1 MSDFYLLDTLGA
13 CKAVA
18 LHPESEVVA
27 YDAGWMIIVWN
38 MKTDSKIWLQ
48 KHEHEVI
55 HIQFLQT
62 QNRLSEMLLSID
74 MSGLGWLWDLD
85 TASVT
90 QMINISATQMQIDRP
105 L

>member
-1 MSDFYLLDTLGA
+1 MSDFYLLDTFGS

-18 LHPESEVVA
+18 LHSESEVVA

-38 MKTDSKIWLQ
+38 MRSDSKIWLQ

-74 MSGLGWLWDLD
+74 MSGLACLWDLD

-90 QMINISATQMQIDRP
+90 QIINIANTQMPMDRP